1 MSERSYQGATSRSLM
16 KFTRQHKR
24 ATYSWIVP
32 VCSLSPECCGGHRSQ
47 RDPQAAANEQ
57 QHSVFVVRGND
68 GVRTHRPPNS
78 CR

>member
-1 MSERSYQGATSRSLM
+1 M
-16 KFTRQHKR
+16 
-24 ATYSWIVP
+24 IP
-32 VCSLSPECCGGHRSQ
+32 VCSLSPECCGGQRSQ
-47 RDPQAAANEQ
+47 RDPQAAAKEQ